1 VSSHYA
7 TVPKNSVKVD
17 ALNLVAAVVVFTA
30 LAVAM
35 AIVIA
40 ALLAIIAVDLAVV
53 TLLVVIVFFLLAA
66 RGQTGVSEHER
77 VY

>member
-7 TVPKNSVKVD
+7 TVPKDSVKVD

-53 TLLVVIVFFLLAA
+53 TVLFLLAA